1 VSSESM
7 LPYSTA
13 ASRCAVGMFNTSM
26 GELQKHL
33 YKGEYCAFKYYAP
46 MFESNFIQISKRG
59 EMIGIHNQAC
69 MVTVG
74 IASTS
79 PIMPLPNVML
89 LARRVAYV
97 EDQPRP
103 EASSRSKMQHP
114 HSSKTLEFTRLL
126 PLEFVKISVHD
137 CKKQQLRLKL
147 ASGRSFY
154 LQLCPPSNAMEDI
167 FSYWEK
173 LIYLLRPPAEG
184 YGSTHAIPVG
194 DGVEVPVFIAKEKF
208 PMSRAT
214 EGPNLGL
221 HASEGLITLLY
232 SLITYARKW
241 G

>member
-1 VSSESM
+1 M
-7 LPYSTA
+7 LPYYTA
-13 ASRCAVGMFNTSM
+13 ASGCAVGMFNTSM
-26 GELQKHL
+26 RELQKHL
-33 YKGEYCAFKYYAP
+33 YKGEYYAFKYAP

-241 G
+241 GTRWQ